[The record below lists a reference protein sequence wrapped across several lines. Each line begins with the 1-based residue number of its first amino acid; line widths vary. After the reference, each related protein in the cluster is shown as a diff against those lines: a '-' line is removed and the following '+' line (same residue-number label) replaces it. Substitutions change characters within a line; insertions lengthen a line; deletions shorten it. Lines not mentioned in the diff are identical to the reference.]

1 VKPGKQ
7 GLDWSL
13 TDGWLLM
20 ALHFA
25 QTKSGAQLKDVIAA
39 ADLFNHSIPSAEEF
53 TDVLTKFMQ
62 CGLVAIK
69 GNRILLLPR
78 YSRKIRGAYQARG
91 GLFMTADK
99 GLKWLMNSRLV
110 TLNNHQVKFSRRQV
124 NSAYKAYVQD
134 LVLKP

>member
-1 VKPGKQ
+1 VKSGKQ

-20 ALHFA
+20 ALHLA

-53 TDVLTKFMQ
+53 ADVITKFMQ

-69 GNRILLLPR
+69 RNRLLLLPL
-78 YSRKIRGAYQARG
+78 YSHKIREAYLARG

-110 TLNNHQVKFSRRQV
+110 TLNTDRVKFSRRQV
-124 NSAYKAYVQD
+124 NSAYKAYLQD
-134 LVLKP
+134 LAFKP